1 MGEGMRWLYLGIFA
15 AMLAIPYMLI
25 SENNEAKIYEAKCK
39 QLGGEA
45 HRTRDGGFCLRA
57 NSIIEVK

>member
-1 MGEGMRWLYLGIFA
+1 MGKGMKWLYLGILAGFF
-15 AMLAIPYMLI
+15 AIPYMLI
-25 SENNEAKIYEAKCK
+25 SENNEAKVFEAKCK
-39 QLGGEA
+39 QLGGEP